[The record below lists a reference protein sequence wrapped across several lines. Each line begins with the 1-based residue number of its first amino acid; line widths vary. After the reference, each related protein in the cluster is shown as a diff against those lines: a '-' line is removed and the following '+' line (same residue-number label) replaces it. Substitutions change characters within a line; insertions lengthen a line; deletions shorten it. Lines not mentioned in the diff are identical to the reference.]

1 MGQQVSGAGIPMFR
15 PNKDTAFPVS
25 FPRTEPVRTT
35 PVMSWSNRAGTDGKN
50 SLDAGPALVQPVLVG
65 SVKTA
70 VA

>member
-1 MGQQVSGAGIPMFR
+1 
-15 PNKDTAFPVS
+15 
-25 FPRTEPVRTT
+25 
-35 PVMSWSNRAGTDGKN
+35 MSWSNRAGTDGKN